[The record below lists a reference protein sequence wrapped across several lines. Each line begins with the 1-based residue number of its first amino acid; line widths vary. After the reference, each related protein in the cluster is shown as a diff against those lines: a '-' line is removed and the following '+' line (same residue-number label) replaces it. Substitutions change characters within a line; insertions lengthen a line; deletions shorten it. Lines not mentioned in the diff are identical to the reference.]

1 MNKTLGLFLSTLALT
16 THTNSQPPKSLH
28 KAAKQGDITTLI
40 TLLNKKRNIN
50 ARIWTGATPLHYAAK
65 YGHYI
70 CLSALVF
77 CGAHINAIDKTGCT
91 PLHYAAINGNL
102 ANMRLLLTNGAN
114 INAQNHIGQTPLHLA
129 LLNNN
134 HQCVQ
139 LLRKASTSTSL
150 AIINNQPSEKEAE
163 NSTHRRI
170 LKLIADLLSEEIKEP
185 PHQVQQPLS

>member
-114 INAQNHIGQTPLHLA
+114 INAQNHIGQTPLRLAHL
-129 LLNNN
+129 NKNG
-134 HQCVQ
+134 HCVQ
-139 LLRKASTSTSL
+139 LLLKAGGTTSL
-150 AIINNQPSEKEAE
+150 AIANNQPSE
-163 NSTHRRI
+163 NSAHRRI
-170 LKLIADLLSEEIKEP
+170 SISIADLLNENIEEP